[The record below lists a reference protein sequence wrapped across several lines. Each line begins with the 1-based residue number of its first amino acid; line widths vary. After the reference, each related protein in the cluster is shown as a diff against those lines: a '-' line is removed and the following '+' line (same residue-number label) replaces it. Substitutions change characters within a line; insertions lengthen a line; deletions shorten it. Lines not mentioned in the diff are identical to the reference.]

1 LPVLEKESQN
11 KEKEILDQIKRV
23 EAKKTMI
30 EVDRGV
36 LFTISTKGET

>member
-23 EAKKTMI
+23 EAKKP
-30 EVDRGV
+30 
-36 LFTISTKGET
+36 